1 MASAKRARRSP
12 EEARRLI
19 LDAAEASMASKGPAG
34 VRLEEIARKAGV
46 SHSNILHHFGSREGL
61 IQALNRRTLDD
72 LKSTLCGVM
81 EAAHSS
87 TEDIIGP
94 AFAAYRNGL
103 AQRTL
108 WVLQA
113 PARRGAQSLPVFEE
127 IVEALHARRLAAAS
141 PGVRL
146 DKAHTRAI
154 VHLTTIAAFG
164 DALVGARLRQSSTA
178 DEPAARR
185 RFEKWLAA
193 LLECYAAEIGDSE
206 QSDTSSV
213 AERRSGG
220 AIGK

>member
-1 MASAKRARRSP
+1 MAGGKRVRRTP

-19 LDAAEASMASKGPAG
+19 LDAAEASMASEGPAG
-34 VRLEEIARKAGV
+34 LRLQEIARRAGV

-61 IQALNRRTLDD
+61 IQALNRRTVDD
-72 LKSTLCGVM
+72 LKSVLFGVM
-81 EAAHSS
+81 AAAHSS

-113 PARRGAQSLPVFEE
+113 PGRRGAQSLPVFEQ
-127 IVEALHARRLAAAS
+127 IVEALHARRVAAAS
-141 PGVRL
+141 PGVRI
-146 DKAHTRAI
+146 DKAHTRAM

-164 DALVGARLRQSSTA
+164 DALIGARLRQSSTA
-178 DEPAARR
+178 EEPAARR

-193 LLECYAAEIGDSE
+193 LLESYADETGGAA
-206 QSDTSSV
+206 QSD
-213 AERRSGG
+213 AGG
-220 AIGK
+220 AHLSGT

>member
-1 MASAKRARRSP
+1 MVSAKRVRRTP

-34 VRLEEIARKAGV
+34 VRLQEVARSAGV
-46 SHSNILHHFGSREGL
+46 SHTNVLHHFGSRAGL
-61 IQALNRRTLDD
+61 IQALNRRTVDD
-72 LKSTLCGVM
+72 LRSVLFGVI
-81 EAAHSS
+81 EAAHSD

-94 AFAAYRNGL
+94 TFAAYRNGL

-127 IVEALHARRLAAAS
+127 IVEALHARRVGAAS

-146 DKAHTRAI
+146 DKAHTRAM

-164 DALVGARLRQSSTA
+164 DALIGARLRRSSTV

-185 RFEKWLAA
+185 LFEKWFAA
-193 LLECYAAEIGDSE
+193 LLESYADEIGGPGE
-206 QSDTSSV
+206 SDTSST
-213 AERRSGG
+213 A
-220 AIGK
+220 KP